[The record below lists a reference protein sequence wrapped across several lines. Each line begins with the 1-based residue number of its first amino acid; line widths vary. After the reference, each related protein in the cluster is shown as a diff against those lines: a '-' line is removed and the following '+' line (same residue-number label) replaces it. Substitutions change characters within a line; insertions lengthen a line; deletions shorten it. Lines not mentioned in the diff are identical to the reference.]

1 MILLEGYRPF
11 EVGSGYDRSLGP
23 EESERLFDSFLKHY
37 PRIVRADGR
46 ARAKAVWHKYVT
58 TRWQF
63 QAMQREFNIW
73 LKHWHA
79 LGWPRAAIP
88 KPHAWLEMRTW
99 LE

>member
-1 MILLEGYRPF
+1 MILPDGYRPLD
-11 EVGSGYDRSLGP
+11 VPRGPDRDLRP
-23 EESERLFDSFLKHY
+23 EEIERLFDSWLKHY
-37 PRIVRADGR
+37 PRTVRADGR
-46 ARAKAVWHKYVT
+46 TRAKAVWHKYVT

-63 QAMQREFNIW
+63 QALERELMIW
-73 LKHWHA
+73 LKHWSA

>member
-1 MILLEGYRPF
+1 MILPDGYRPLD
-11 EVGSGYDRSLGP
+11 VPRGPDRDIRP
-23 EESERLFDSFLKHY
+23 EEIESLVDGWLKYY
-37 PRIVRADGR
+37 PRTVRADGR
-46 ARAKAVWHKYVT
+46 ARAKAVWIKHIK
-58 TRWQF
+58 TRWQL

>member
-1 MILLEGYRPF
+1 MILPEGFQPF
-11 EVGSGYDRSLGP
+11 KVRTGYDRSLGSD
-23 EESERLFDSFLKHY
+23 ESDRLFDRFLKQY

-46 ARAKAVWHKYVT
+46 ARAKAVWHKHVQT
-58 TRWQF
+58 LWQF
-63 QAMQREFNIW
+63 QALERELHIW
-73 LKHWHA
+73 WHHWKA